1 MNIAPSRLLTA
12 CGQKA
17 SLNIALVGQ
26 IQSAYGP
33 PAVELASQVPQDAE
47 EHVVRCERDQLLR
60 VHVRGGAED
69 PATLAAASLEDPN
82 FST

>member
-1 MNIAPSRLLTA
+1 MWPKGESEH
-12 CGQKA
+12 
-17 SLNIALVGQ
+17 
-26 IQSAYGP
+26 SARRPDTECTRP
-33 PAVELASQVPQDAE
+33 PAVELASQVPKDAE

-69 PATLAAASLEDPN
+69 PATFAAASLEDPN